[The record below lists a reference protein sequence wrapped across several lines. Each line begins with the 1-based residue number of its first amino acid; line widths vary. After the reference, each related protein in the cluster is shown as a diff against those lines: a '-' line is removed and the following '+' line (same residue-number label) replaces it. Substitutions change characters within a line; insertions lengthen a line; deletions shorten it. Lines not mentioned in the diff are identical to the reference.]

1 MNKKLF
7 LFAAVF
13 LLLSS
18 ACYTETVIKEGLQ
31 IGFSAFTPEMIQS
44 MKDSIGVREAGKN
57 YNVIIDGMGTGFAP
71 PSLGQYE
78 ELLKNGRIVISANKL
93 DRSKAA
99 ASYDNSTSDYFPP
112 VGNQRYEGSCTCWS
126 MVYYIKTY
134 QEAMDRLW
142 DLSGATY
149 SYNWDIPGINEPDSG
164 HQNKIMS
171 PDFAYHQVNS
181 GDDNGSFWLDIAEL
195 MEKFGACDWE
205 KMPYDDQDH
214 TGYPDEAAYRQ
225 SAKYR
230 SDWTT
235 TYIDMSLGASLE
247 TMRTLLENKTLLSY
261 CIDANEYNFQT
272 VSGQDLLVADSYPAT
287 TAACNHANTIVGFD
301 DNFGPYWEG
310 GQWKNGAFK
319 VVNSWGFWGDE
330 AVKDG
335 YYYVSYAAMAA
346 MDYEWCFYYYDKVDY
361 EPTYIANIHV
371 SHNARGDAIRKITR
385 NDGTAVT
392 RNFDDRGARGGNH
405 AFTADNVI
413 LDISEMISS
422 DPRGNYYFDV
432 YDVANG
438 ATYPDAWGDAGTS
451 TQGTITKFWIEDYT
465 DATYS
470 VYNSSSPIAIYY
482 ATDTPISTI
491 NGQTK
496 SSYIYTN
503 YAPVLAWSG
512 GGGYTADG
520 VEPNNGDTGD
530 TFTFIVKYTDDNNN
544 APTLAQVWIDIND
557 SGVFEGG
564 EKFNMINFIASDY
577 FKGGVAY
584 SYATAINFSGDGALN
599 YRFAFSD
606 GRNAANGVPTSDSTV
621 TVTPVGPY
629 LSWLGTGN
637 YISDGIDPQ
646 VGHSGTLFTFSVK
659 FTESSN
665 TFPDTYQVWIDL
677 NDSSV
682 YDNDEKFNM
691 IENDGGDTDL
701 TDGKLYS
708 LSKNISYAGNG
719 SLTYAFEF
727 WAAGSEAPGSPAG
740 NSTFDLI
747 IPQATDL
754 EGLVVYPNPNNGD
767 NPVIFNDLT
776 ENTSISIYSIAGEL
790 VFSTETDSLSFSW
803 YLKNSSGEKVASGIY
818 FYVVSNTKGD
828 LKKGKI
834 AIII

>member
-18 ACYTETVIKEGLQ
+18 VCYAETVIKEGLQ
-31 IGFSAFTPEMIQS
+31 LGLSAFTPEMIQS

-57 YNVIIDGMGTGFAP
+57 YNVIVNGLGTGLAP
-71 PSLGQYE
+71 LSEGQFE
-78 ELLKNGRIVISANKL
+78 ELLKNGKIILSADKL
-93 DRSKAA
+93 SRSRAA

-112 VGNQRYEGSCTCWS
+112 VGNQRFEGSCACWS

-149 SYNWDIPGINEPDSG
+149 SYNWDNPGINEPDSG
-164 HQNKIMS
+164 HQDKIMS
-171 PDFAYHQVNS
+171 PDFAYHQVND
-181 GDDNGSFWLDIAEL
+181 GDDNGSSWSDIAEL
-195 MEKFGACDWE
+195 MEKFGSCTWDL
-205 KMPYDDQDH
+205 MPYDDQDH
-214 TGYPDEAAYRQ
+214 TTYPDEAAYRQ

-230 SDWTT
+230 SDWTDT
-235 TYIDMSLGASLE
+235 WINLLGGTALD
-247 TMRTLLENKTLLSY
+247 TMRTLLENKTLLSFG
-261 CIDANEYNFQT
+261 IDAYEYNFQT

-287 TAACNHANTIVGFD
+287 AQYNHANTIVGYD
-301 DNFGPYWEG
+301 DSFGPYWEADG
-310 GQWKNGAFK
+310 WHSGAFK
-319 VVNSWGFWGDE
+319 VVNSWGSWGDE
-330 AVKDG
+330 NVPDG
-335 YYYVSYAAMAA
+335 YYYVSYAAMLA
-346 MDYEWCFYYYDKVDY
+346 MDMEWCVYYYDKVDY

-371 SHNARGDAIRKITR
+371 SHNARGDAIRSITR

-392 RNFDDRGARGGNH
+392 RNFDYRGMRGGNH
-405 AFTADNVI
+405 AFTGDNVI

-422 DPRGNYYFDV
+422 DPRGNYYFNV
-432 YDVANG
+432 YDLANG
-438 ATYPDAWGDAGTS
+438 EAYPDSWDTAGTS
-451 TQGTITKFWIEDYT
+451 TQGSITKFWIEDYT
-465 DATYS
+465 DVTYS
-470 VYNSSSPIAIYY
+470 TYDSSSPIAIYY

-520 VEPNNGDTGD
+520 VEPNSGNSGD

-544 APTLAQVWIDIND
+544 APTVAQVWIDIND
-557 SGVFEGG
+557 SGVFDAG
-564 EKFNMINFIASDY
+564 EKFNMINFMASDY

-584 SYATAINFSGDGALN
+584 SYATTLAFSGDAVLN

-606 GRNAANGVPTSDSTV
+606 GRNAANGVPTSESTV

-646 VGHSGTLFTFSVK
+646 VGNSGSLFTFSVK

-665 TFPDTYQVWIDL
+665 TLPDTYQVWIDL
-677 NDSSV
+677 DDSSV

-691 IENDGGDTDL
+691 TENDGGDTDL

-719 SLTYAFEF
+719 SLIYTFEF

-747 IPQATDL
+747 TPQATDL

-803 YLKNSSGEKVASGIY
+803 YLENSSGEKVASGIY
-818 FYVVSNTKGD
+818 FYVVSNSKGD